1 MGAKLIAFFKKETI
15 LCVAGL
21 LAVISMIWIPP
32 DGEYVGY
39 INWQVLVLLFCLMSV
54 MGGLQ
59 ALGIFKAIAN
69 TLLHWANGLRQLTLL
84 LVLLC
89 FFFAMVVTNDVALI
103 TFVPFTILLLQM
115 ADLKGEMIPIL
126 VLQTIAA
133 NLGSMLTPIGN
144 PQNLYLYTVSGMSP
158 ADFVLTMLPLT
169 LLSLFLLVLCCMLTK
184 DVPLSVQMLPP
195 VQGESFSMRE
205 KVTLSALLMLFAACL
220 MTVFHVMPYW
230 TVLGIS
236 LIWFVFFERDVLGKV
251 DYSLLITFIFFFV
264 FIGNMGRIPAMRDAI
279 ASILAGREMI
289 VSFLCSQIIS
299 NVPPLRLHRPLE
311 RIAFRREYR
320 RSGHPHRLH
329 GKFDLLQILCA
340 GRRKSQRQIS
350 ETLYHYEYFVCHSA
364 VGGGVFPVRNCPFS
378 FGKRAFFR
386 FSYEKAILLTL
397 PIFP

>member
-21 LAVISMIWIPP
+21 LAVISMAWIPP
-32 DGEYVGY
+32 DGEYMGY

-84 LVLLC
+84 LVMLC

-115 ADLKGEMIPIL
+115 ADLTGEMIPIL

-184 DVPLSVQMLPP
+184 DLPLSGQMLPP
-195 VQGESFSMRE
+195 MQGEAFSMRE

-220 MTVFHVMPYW
+220 MTVFHVIPYLA
-230 TVLGIS
+230 VLGIS
-236 LIWFVFFERDVLGKV
+236 LVWFVFFERDVLRKV

-279 ASILAGREMI
+279 VSILAGREMI

-299 NVPPLRLHRPLE
+299 NVPAAVLLSGFTDQWEALLFGVNIGGLGTLIASMASLISYKFFVQANEKAKGKYLKHFTIMNILFAIPLL
-311 RIAFRREYR
+311 
-320 RSGHPHRLH
+320 
-329 GKFDLLQILCA
+329 
-340 GRRKSQRQIS
+340 
-350 ETLYHYEYFVCHSA
+350 V
-364 VGGGVFPVRNCPFS
+364 V
-378 FGKRAFFR
+378 AFF
-386 FSYEKAILLTL
+386 L
-397 PIFP
+397 

>member
-15 LCVAGL
+15 LCVAAL
-21 LAVISMIWIPP
+21 LAVISMAWIPP
-32 DGEYVGY
+32 DGEYMGY

-84 LVLLC
+84 LVMLC

-115 ADLKGEMIPIL
+115 ADLTGEMIPIL

-158 ADFVLTMLPLT
+158 EDFVLTMLPLT

-184 DVPLSVQMLPP
+184 DVPLSGQMLPP
-195 VQGESFSMRE
+195 IQGEAFSMRE

-236 LIWFVFFERDVLGKV
+236 LVWFVFFERDVLGKV

-299 NVPPLRLHRPLE
+299 NVPAAVLL
-311 RIAFRREYR
+311 
-320 RSGHPHRLH
+320 SGFTDHW
-329 GKFDLLQILCA
+329 KDLLFGVNIGGLGTLIASMASLISYKFFVQANEKAKGKYLKHFTIMNILFA
-340 GRRKSQRQIS
+340 IP
-350 ETLYHYEYFVCHSA
+350 LLV
-364 VGGGVFPVRNCPFS
+364 V
-378 FGKRAFFR
+378 AFF
-386 FSYEKAILLTL
+386 L
-397 PIFP
+397 

>member
-21 LAVISMIWIPP
+21 LAVISMAWIPP
-32 DGEYVGY
+32 DGEYMGY

-84 LVLLC
+84 LVMLC

-115 ADLKGEMIPIL
+115 ADLTGEMIPIL

-184 DVPLSVQMLPP
+184 DVPLSGQMLPP
-195 VQGESFSMRE
+195 MQGEAFSMRE

-299 NVPPLRLHRPLE
+299 NVPAAVLL
-311 RIAFRREYR
+311 
-320 RSGHPHRLH
+320 SGFTDHW
-329 GKFDLLQILCA
+329 KDLLFGVNIGGLGTLIASMASLISYKFFVQADEQAKGKYLKNFTIMNILFA
-340 GRRKSQRQIS
+340 IP
-350 ETLYHYEYFVCHSA
+350 LLV
-364 VGGGVFPVRNCPFS
+364 V
-378 FGKRAFFR
+378 AFF
-386 FSYEKAILLTL
+386 L
-397 PIFP
+397 

>member
-1 MGAKLIAFFKKETI
+1 MGAKLIAFFQKETI

-184 DVPLSVQMLPP
+184 DVPLSGQMLPP

-299 NVPPLRLHRPLE
+299 NVPAAVLLSGFTDHWKELLFGVNIGGLGTLIASMASLISYKFFVQAGEKAKGKYLKHFTIMNILFAIPLL
-311 RIAFRREYR
+311 
-320 RSGHPHRLH
+320 
-329 GKFDLLQILCA
+329 
-340 GRRKSQRQIS
+340 
-350 ETLYHYEYFVCHSA
+350 V
-364 VGGGVFPVRNCPFS
+364 V
-378 FGKRAFFR
+378 AFF
-386 FSYEKAILLTL
+386 L
-397 PIFP
+397 

>member
-21 LAVISMIWIPP
+21 LAVLSMAWIPP
-32 DGEYVGY
+32 DGEYMGY

-84 LVLLC
+84 LVMLC

-115 ADLKGEMIPIL
+115 ADLTGEMIPIL

-158 ADFVLTMLPLT
+158 ADFVLTMLPFT

-184 DVPLSVQMLPP
+184 DVPLSGQMLPP
-195 VQGESFSMRE
+195 IQGESFSMRE

-236 LIWFVFFERDVLGKV
+236 LVWFVFFERDVLGKV

-299 NVPPLRLHRPLE
+299 NVPAAVLL
-311 RIAFRREYR
+311 
-320 RSGHPHRLH
+320 SGFTDHW
-329 GKFDLLQILCA
+329 KDLLFGVNIGGLGTLIASMASLISYKFFVQANEKAKGKYLKHFTIMNILFA
-340 GRRKSQRQIS
+340 IP
-350 ETLYHYEYFVCHSA
+350 LLV
-364 VGGGVFPVRNCPFS
+364 V
-378 FGKRAFFR
+378 AFF
-386 FSYEKAILLTL
+386 L
-397 PIFP
+397 

>member
-15 LCVAGL
+15 LCVAAL
-21 LAVISMIWIPP
+21 LAVISMAWIPP
-32 DGEYVGY
+32 DGEYMGY

-84 LVLLC
+84 LVMLC

-115 ADLKGEMIPIL
+115 ADLTGEMIPIL

-158 ADFVLTMLPLT
+158 ADFVLTMLPFT

-184 DVPLSVQMLPP
+184 DVPLSGQMLPP
-195 VQGESFSMRE
+195 IQGESFSMRE

-236 LIWFVFFERDVLGKV
+236 LVWFVFFERDVLGKV

-264 FIGNMGRIPAMRDAI
+264 FIGNMGRIPAIRDAI

-299 NVPPLRLHRPLE
+299 NVPAAVLL
-311 RIAFRREYR
+311 
-320 RSGHPHRLH
+320 SGFTDHW
-329 GKFDLLQILCA
+329 KDLLFGVNIGGLGTLIASMASLISYKFFVQANEKAKGKYLKHFTIMNILFA
-340 GRRKSQRQIS
+340 IP
-350 ETLYHYEYFVCHSA
+350 LLV
-364 VGGGVFPVRNCPFS
+364 V
-378 FGKRAFFR
+378 AFF
-386 FSYEKAILLTL
+386 L
-397 PIFP
+397 

>member
-21 LAVISMIWIPP
+21 LAVLSMAWIPP
-32 DGEYVGY
+32 DGEYMGY

-84 LVLLC
+84 LVMLC

-115 ADLKGEMIPIL
+115 ADLTGEMIPIL

-158 ADFVLTMLPLT
+158 ADFVLTMLPFT
-169 LLSLFLLVLCCMLTK
+169 LLSLFLLVLCCMLIK
-184 DVPLSVQMLPP
+184 DVPLSGQMLPP
-195 VQGESFSMRE
+195 IQGESFSMRE

-236 LIWFVFFERDVLGKV
+236 LVWFVFFERDVLGKV

-299 NVPPLRLHRPLE
+299 NVPAAVLL
-311 RIAFRREYR
+311 
-320 RSGHPHRLH
+320 SGFTDHW
-329 GKFDLLQILCA
+329 KDLLFGVNIGGLGTLIASMASLISYKFFVQANEKAKGKYLKHFTIMNILFA
-340 GRRKSQRQIS
+340 IP
-350 ETLYHYEYFVCHSA
+350 LLV
-364 VGGGVFPVRNCPFS
+364 V
-378 FGKRAFFR
+378 AFF
-386 FSYEKAILLTL
+386 L
-397 PIFP
+397 

>member
-1 MGAKLIAFFKKETI
+1 MGAKLITFFKKETI

-21 LAVISMIWIPP
+21 LAVLSMAWIPP
-32 DGEYVGY
+32 GREYMGY

-84 LVLLC
+84 LVMLC

-115 ADLKGEMIPIL
+115 ADLTGEMIPIL

-184 DVPLSVQMLPP
+184 DVPLSGQMLPP
-195 VQGESFSMRE
+195 IQGEAFSMRE

-236 LIWFVFFERDVLGKV
+236 LVWFVFFERDVLGKV

-264 FIGNMGRIPAMRDAI
+264 FIGNMGRIPAMRDTI

-299 NVPPLRLHRPLE
+299 NVPAAVLL
-311 RIAFRREYR
+311 
-320 RSGHPHRLH
+320 SGFTDHW
-329 GKFDLLQILCA
+329 KDLLLGVNIGGLGTLIASMASLISYKFFVQANEKAKGKYLKHFTIMNILFA
-340 GRRKSQRQIS
+340 IP
-350 ETLYHYEYFVCHSA
+350 LLV
-364 VGGGVFPVRNCPFS
+364 V
-378 FGKRAFFR
+378 AFF
-386 FSYEKAILLTL
+386 L
-397 PIFP
+397 

>member
-21 LAVISMIWIPP
+21 LAVLSMAWIPP
-32 DGEYVGY
+32 DGEYMGY

-84 LVLLC
+84 LVMLC

-115 ADLKGEMIPIL
+115 ADLTGEMIPIL

-158 ADFVLTMLPLT
+158 ADFVLTMLPFT

-184 DVPLSVQMLPP
+184 DVPLSGQMLPP
-195 VQGESFSMRE
+195 IQGESFSMRE

-236 LIWFVFFERDVLGKV
+236 LVWFVFFERDVLGKV

-264 FIGNMGRIPAMRDAI
+264 FIGNMGRIPAIRDAI

-299 NVPPLRLHRPLE
+299 NVPAAVLL
-311 RIAFRREYR
+311 
-320 RSGHPHRLH
+320 SGFTDHW
-329 GKFDLLQILCA
+329 KDLLFGVNIGGLGTLIASMASLISYKFFVQANEKAKGKYLKHFTIMNILFA
-340 GRRKSQRQIS
+340 IP
-350 ETLYHYEYFVCHSA
+350 LLV
-364 VGGGVFPVRNCPFS
+364 V
-378 FGKRAFFR
+378 AFF
-386 FSYEKAILLTL
+386 L
-397 PIFP
+397 

>member
-21 LAVISMIWIPP
+21 LAVLSMVWVPP
-32 DGEYVGY
+32 DGEYMGY

-84 LVLLC
+84 LVMLC

-115 ADLKGEMIPIL
+115 ADLTGEMIPIL

-184 DVPLSVQMLPP
+184 DVPLSGQMLPP
-195 VQGESFSMRE
+195 IQGEAFSMRE

-236 LIWFVFFERDVLGKV
+236 LVWFVFFERDVLGKV

-264 FIGNMGRIPAMRDAI
+264 FIGNMGRIPAMRDTI

-299 NVPPLRLHRPLE
+299 NVPAAVLL
-311 RIAFRREYR
+311 
-320 RSGHPHRLH
+320 SGFTDHW
-329 GKFDLLQILCA
+329 KDLLLGVNIGGLGTLIASMASLISYKFFVQANEKAKGKYLKHFTIMNILFA
-340 GRRKSQRQIS
+340 IP
-350 ETLYHYEYFVCHSA
+350 LLV
-364 VGGGVFPVRNCPFS
+364 V
-378 FGKRAFFR
+378 AFF
-386 FSYEKAILLTL
+386 L
-397 PIFP
+397 

>member
-21 LAVISMIWIPP
+21 LAVISMAWIPP
-32 DGEYVGY
+32 DGEYMGY

-59 ALGIFKAIAN
+59 VLGIFKAIAN

-84 LVLLC
+84 LVMLC

-115 ADLKGEMIPIL
+115 ADLTGEMIPIL

-184 DVPLSVQMLPP
+184 DVPLSGQMLPP
-195 VQGESFSMRE
+195 IQGEAFSMRE

-299 NVPPLRLHRPLE
+299 NVPAAVLL
-311 RIAFRREYR
+311 
-320 RSGHPHRLH
+320 SGFTDHW
-329 GKFDLLQILCA
+329 KDLLFGVNIGGLGTLIASMASLISYKFFVQANEKAKGKYLKHFTIMNILFA
-340 GRRKSQRQIS
+340 IP
-350 ETLYHYEYFVCHSA
+350 LLV
-364 VGGGVFPVRNCPFS
+364 V
-378 FGKRAFFR
+378 AFF
-386 FSYEKAILLTL
+386 L
-397 PIFP
+397 

>member
-32 DGEYVGY
+32 DREYVGY

-69 TLLHWANGLRQLTLL
+69 TLLHWTNGLRQLTLL

-184 DVPLSVQMLPP
+184 DVPLSGQMLPP

-299 NVPPLRLHRPLE
+299 NVPAAVLLSGFTDHWKELLFGVNIGGLGTLIASMASLISYKFFVQADEKAKGKYLKHFTIMNILFAIPLL
-311 RIAFRREYR
+311 
-320 RSGHPHRLH
+320 
-329 GKFDLLQILCA
+329 
-340 GRRKSQRQIS
+340 
-350 ETLYHYEYFVCHSA
+350 V
-364 VGGGVFPVRNCPFS
+364 V
-378 FGKRAFFR
+378 AFF
-386 FSYEKAILLTL
+386 L
-397 PIFP
+397 

>member
-32 DGEYVGY
+32 DGEYAGY

-84 LVLLC
+84 LVMLC

-115 ADLKGEMIPIL
+115 ADLTGEMIPIL

-184 DVPLSVQMLPP
+184 DVPLSGQMLPP
-195 VQGESFSMRE
+195 IQGEAFSMRE

-220 MTVFHVMPYW
+220 MTVFHVIPYLA
-230 TVLGIS
+230 VLVIS
-236 LIWFVFFERDVLGKV
+236 LVWFVFFERDVLRKV

-299 NVPPLRLHRPLE
+299 NVPAAVLL
-311 RIAFRREYR
+311 
-320 RSGHPHRLH
+320 SGFTDHW
-329 GKFDLLQILCA
+329 KDLLFGVNIGGLGTLIASMASLISYKFFVQANEKAKGKYLKHFTIMNILFA
-340 GRRKSQRQIS
+340 IP
-350 ETLYHYEYFVCHSA
+350 LLV
-364 VGGGVFPVRNCPFS
+364 V
-378 FGKRAFFR
+378 AFF
-386 FSYEKAILLTL
+386 L
-397 PIFP
+397 

>member
-15 LCVAGL
+15 LCVAAL
-21 LAVISMIWIPP
+21 LAVISMAWIPP
-32 DGEYVGY
+32 DGEYMGY
-39 INWQVLVLLFCLMSV
+39 IKWQVLVLLFCLMSV

-84 LVLLC
+84 LVMLC

-115 ADLKGEMIPIL
+115 ADLTGEMIPIL

-158 ADFVLTMLPLT
+158 ADFVLTMLPFT

-184 DVPLSVQMLPP
+184 DVPLSGQMLPP
-195 VQGESFSMRE
+195 IQGEAFSMRE

-236 LIWFVFFERDVLGKV
+236 LVWFVFFERDVLGKV

-299 NVPPLRLHRPLE
+299 NVPAAVLL
-311 RIAFRREYR
+311 
-320 RSGHPHRLH
+320 SGFTDHW
-329 GKFDLLQILCA
+329 KDLLFGVNIGGLGTLIASMASLISYKFFVQANEKAKGKYLKHFTIMNILFA
-340 GRRKSQRQIS
+340 IP
-350 ETLYHYEYFVCHSA
+350 LLV
-364 VGGGVFPVRNCPFS
+364 V
-378 FGKRAFFR
+378 AFF
-386 FSYEKAILLTL
+386 L
-397 PIFP
+397 

>member
-21 LAVISMIWIPP
+21 LAVISMAWIPP
-32 DGEYVGY
+32 DGEYMGY

-69 TLLHWANGLRQLTLL
+69 TLLHWAKGLRQLTLL
-84 LVLLC
+84 LVMLC

-115 ADLKGEMIPIL
+115 ADLKEEMIPIL

-158 ADFVLTMLPLT
+158 GDFLLTMLPLT

-184 DVPLSVQMLPP
+184 DVPLSGQMLPAI
-195 VQGESFSMRE
+195 QSETFSIRE

-230 TVLGIS
+230 TVLVIS
-236 LIWFVFFERDVLGKV
+236 LVWFVFFERDVLGKV

-279 ASILAGREMI
+279 ASILAGREML

-299 NVPPLRLHRPLE
+299 NVPAAVLLSGFTDHWKELLFGVNIGGLGTLIASMASLISYKFFVQAEEKAKGKYMKHFTIMNILFAIPLLV
-311 RIAFRREYR
+311 A
-320 RSGHPHRLH
+320 
-329 GKFDLLQILCA
+329 
-340 GRRKSQRQIS
+340 
-350 ETLYHYEYFVCHSA
+350 
-364 VGGGVFPVRNCPFS
+364 
-378 FGKRAFFR
+378 AFF
-386 FSYEKAILLTL
+386 L
-397 PIFP
+397 

>member
-59 ALGIFKAIAN
+59 ALGIFKSIAN

-184 DVPLSVQMLPP
+184 DVPLSGQMLPP

-299 NVPPLRLHRPLE
+299 NVPAAVLLSGFTDHWKELLFGVNIGGLGTLIASMASLISYKFFVQADEKAKGKDLKHFTIMNILFAIPLL
-311 RIAFRREYR
+311 
-320 RSGHPHRLH
+320 
-329 GKFDLLQILCA
+329 
-340 GRRKSQRQIS
+340 
-350 ETLYHYEYFVCHSA
+350 V
-364 VGGGVFPVRNCPFS
+364 V
-378 FGKRAFFR
+378 AFF
-386 FSYEKAILLTL
+386 L
-397 PIFP
+397 

>member
-21 LAVISMIWIPP
+21 LAVLSMVWVPP
-32 DGEYVGY
+32 DGEYMGY

-84 LVLLC
+84 LVMLC

-115 ADLKGEMIPIL
+115 ADLTGEMIPIL

-184 DVPLSVQMLPP
+184 DVPLSGQMLPP
-195 VQGESFSMRE
+195 IQGESFSMRE

-299 NVPPLRLHRPLE
+299 NVPAAVLL
-311 RIAFRREYR
+311 
-320 RSGHPHRLH
+320 SGFTDHW
-329 GKFDLLQILCA
+329 KDLLFGVNIGGLGTLIASMASLISYKFFVQANEKAKGKYLKHFTIMNILFA
-340 GRRKSQRQIS
+340 IP
-350 ETLYHYEYFVCHSA
+350 LLV
-364 VGGGVFPVRNCPFS
+364 V
-378 FGKRAFFR
+378 AFF
-386 FSYEKAILLTL
+386 L
-397 PIFP
+397 

>member
-15 LCVAGL
+15 LCVAAL
-21 LAVISMIWIPP
+21 LAVISMAWIPP
-32 DGEYVGY
+32 DGEYMGY

-84 LVLLC
+84 LVMLC

-115 ADLKGEMIPIL
+115 ADLTGEMIPIL

-184 DVPLSVQMLPP
+184 DVPLSGQMLPP
-195 VQGESFSMRE
+195 IQGESFSMRE

-236 LIWFVFFERDVLGKV
+236 LVWFVFFERDVLGKV

-264 FIGNMGRIPAMRDAI
+264 FIGNMGRIPAMRDTI

-299 NVPPLRLHRPLE
+299 NVPAAVLL
-311 RIAFRREYR
+311 
-320 RSGHPHRLH
+320 SGFTDHW
-329 GKFDLLQILCA
+329 KDLLFGVNIGGLGTLIASMASLISYKFFVQANEKAKGKYLKHFTIMNILFA
-340 GRRKSQRQIS
+340 IP
-350 ETLYHYEYFVCHSA
+350 LLV
-364 VGGGVFPVRNCPFS
+364 V
-378 FGKRAFFR
+378 AFF
-386 FSYEKAILLTL
+386 L
-397 PIFP
+397 

>member
-1 MGAKLIAFFKKETI
+1 MGTKLIAFFKRETI

-21 LAVISMIWIPP
+21 LAAISMIWVPP
-32 DGEYVGY
+32 DGAYMGY
-39 INWQVLVLLFCLMSV
+39 INWQVLILLFCLMSV

-69 TLLHWANGLRQLTLL
+69 ALLQWANGLRQLTLL

-115 ADLKGEMIPIL
+115 ADQKGEMIPIL

-144 PQNLYLYTVSGMSP
+144 PQNLYLYTVSGMTP
-158 ADFVLTMLPLT
+158 GDFVLTMLPLT
-169 LLSLFLLVLCCMLTK
+169 LLSLFLLVLCCLLTK
-184 DVPLSVQMLPP
+184 DVPLSGQILPP
-195 VQGESFSMRE
+195 MQGETFSMRE

-220 MTVFHVMPYW
+220 MTVFHVMPYG
-230 TVLGIS
+230 TVLIIS

-264 FIGNMGRIPAMRDAI
+264 FIGNMGRIPAMRDAL
-279 ASILAGREMI
+279 ATILAGREML

-299 NVPPLRLHRPLE
+299 NVPAAVLL
-311 RIAFRREYR
+311 
-320 RSGHPHRLH
+320 SGFTDHW
-329 GKFDLLQILCA
+329 KDLLFGVNIGGLGTLIASMASLISYKFFVQADEKAKGKYLKHFTVMNILFA
-340 GRRKSQRQIS
+340 IP
-350 ETLYHYEYFVCHSA
+350 LLA
-364 VGGGVFPVRNCPFS
+364 V
-378 FGKRAFFR
+378 AFF
-386 FSYEKAILLTL
+386 L
-397 PIFP
+397 

>member
-21 LAVISMIWIPP
+21 LAVISMVWVPP
-32 DGEYVGY
+32 DGEYMGY

-84 LVLLC
+84 LVMLC

-115 ADLKGEMIPIL
+115 ADLTGEMIPIL

-184 DVPLSVQMLPP
+184 DVPLSGQMLPP
-195 VQGESFSMRE
+195 IQGEAFSMRE
-205 KVTLSALLMLFAACL
+205 KVTLSTLLMLFAACL

-236 LIWFVFFERDVLGKV
+236 LVWFVFFERDVLGKV

-299 NVPPLRLHRPLE
+299 NVPAAVLL
-311 RIAFRREYR
+311 
-320 RSGHPHRLH
+320 SGFTDHW
-329 GKFDLLQILCA
+329 KDLLFGVNIGGLGTLIASMASLISYKFFVQANEKAKGKYLKHFTIMNILFA
-340 GRRKSQRQIS
+340 IP
-350 ETLYHYEYFVCHSA
+350 LLV
-364 VGGGVFPVRNCPFS
+364 V
-378 FGKRAFFR
+378 AFF
-386 FSYEKAILLTL
+386 L
-397 PIFP
+397 

>member
-21 LAVISMIWIPP
+21 LAVLSMVWVPP
-32 DGEYVGY
+32 DGEYMGY

-84 LVLLC
+84 LVMLC

-115 ADLKGEMIPIL
+115 ADLTGEMIPIL

-184 DVPLSVQMLPP
+184 DVPLSGQMLPP
-195 VQGESFSMRE
+195 IQGEAFSMRE

-236 LIWFVFFERDVLGKV
+236 LVWFVFFERDVLGKV

-299 NVPPLRLHRPLE
+299 NVPAAVLLSGFTDQWEALLFGVNIGGLGTLIASMASLISYKFFVQANEKAKGKYLKHFTIMNILFAIPLL
-311 RIAFRREYR
+311 
-320 RSGHPHRLH
+320 
-329 GKFDLLQILCA
+329 
-340 GRRKSQRQIS
+340 
-350 ETLYHYEYFVCHSA
+350 V
-364 VGGGVFPVRNCPFS
+364 V
-378 FGKRAFFR
+378 AFF
-386 FSYEKAILLTL
+386 L
-397 PIFP
+397 

>member
-21 LAVISMIWIPP
+21 LAVLSMAWIPP
-32 DGEYVGY
+32 DGEYMGY

-84 LVLLC
+84 LVMLC

-115 ADLKGEMIPIL
+115 ADLTGEMIPIL

-184 DVPLSVQMLPP
+184 DVPLSGQMLPP
-195 VQGESFSMRE
+195 IQGEAFSMRE

-236 LIWFVFFERDVLGKV
+236 LVWFVFFERDVLGKV

-264 FIGNMGRIPAMRDAI
+264 FIGNMGRIPAMRDTI

-299 NVPPLRLHRPLE
+299 NVPAAVLL
-311 RIAFRREYR
+311 
-320 RSGHPHRLH
+320 SGFTDHW
-329 GKFDLLQILCA
+329 KDLLLGVNIGGLGTLIASMASLISYKFFVQANEKAKGKYLKHFTIMNILFA
-340 GRRKSQRQIS
+340 IP
-350 ETLYHYEYFVCHSA
+350 LLV
-364 VGGGVFPVRNCPFS
+364 V
-378 FGKRAFFR
+378 AFF
-386 FSYEKAILLTL
+386 L
-397 PIFP
+397 

>member
-21 LAVISMIWIPP
+21 LAVLSMVWVPP
-32 DGEYVGY
+32 DGEYMGY

-54 MGGLQ
+54 MGDLQ

-84 LVLLC
+84 LVMLC

-115 ADLKGEMIPIL
+115 ADLTGEMIPIL

-184 DVPLSVQMLPP
+184 DVPLSGQMLPP
-195 VQGESFSMRE
+195 IQGEAFSMRE

-220 MTVFHVMPYW
+220 MTVFHVIPYLA
-230 TVLGIS
+230 VLVIS
-236 LIWFVFFERDVLGKV
+236 LVWFVFFERDVLGKV

-299 NVPPLRLHRPLE
+299 NVPAAVLLSGFTDQWEALLFGVNIGGLGTLIASMASLISYKFFVQANEKAKGKYLKHFTIMNILFAIPLL
-311 RIAFRREYR
+311 
-320 RSGHPHRLH
+320 
-329 GKFDLLQILCA
+329 
-340 GRRKSQRQIS
+340 
-350 ETLYHYEYFVCHSA
+350 V
-364 VGGGVFPVRNCPFS
+364 V
-378 FGKRAFFR
+378 AFF
-386 FSYEKAILLTL
+386 L
-397 PIFP
+397 

>member
-1 MGAKLIAFFKKETI
+1 MENMWA
-15 LCVAGL
+15 
-21 LAVISMIWIPP
+21 ISTGKSWCCCSASCPS
-32 DGEYVGY
+32 
-39 INWQVLVLLFCLMSV
+39 W
-54 MGGLQ
+54 GGLQ

-184 DVPLSVQMLPP
+184 DVPLSGQMLPP

-299 NVPPLRLHRPLE
+299 NVPAAVLLSGFTDHWKELLFGVNIGGLGTLIASMASLISYKFFVQAGEKAKGKYLKHFTIMNILFAIPLL
-311 RIAFRREYR
+311 
-320 RSGHPHRLH
+320 
-329 GKFDLLQILCA
+329 
-340 GRRKSQRQIS
+340 
-350 ETLYHYEYFVCHSA
+350 V
-364 VGGGVFPVRNCPFS
+364 V
-378 FGKRAFFR
+378 AFF
-386 FSYEKAILLTL
+386 L
-397 PIFP
+397 

>member
-21 LAVISMIWIPP
+21 LAVISMAWIPP
-32 DGEYVGY
+32 DGEYAGY

-84 LVLLC
+84 LVMLC

-115 ADLKGEMIPIL
+115 ADLTGEMIPIL

-184 DVPLSVQMLPP
+184 DVPLSGQMLPP
-195 VQGESFSMRE
+195 MQGEAFSMRE

-220 MTVFHVMPYW
+220 MTVFHVIPYLA
-230 TVLGIS
+230 VLVIS
-236 LIWFVFFERDVLGKV
+236 LVWFVFFERDVLRKV

-299 NVPPLRLHRPLE
+299 NVPATVLLSGFTDQWEALLFGVNIGGLGTLIASMASLISYKFFVQANEKAKGKYLKHFTIMNILFAIPLL
-311 RIAFRREYR
+311 
-320 RSGHPHRLH
+320 
-329 GKFDLLQILCA
+329 
-340 GRRKSQRQIS
+340 
-350 ETLYHYEYFVCHSA
+350 V
-364 VGGGVFPVRNCPFS
+364 V
-378 FGKRAFFR
+378 AFF
-386 FSYEKAILLTL
+386 L
-397 PIFP
+397 

>member
-21 LAVISMIWIPP
+21 LAVISMAWIPP
-32 DGEYVGY
+32 DGEYTGY

-84 LVLLC
+84 LVMLC

-115 ADLKGEMIPIL
+115 ADLTGEMIPIL

-184 DVPLSVQMLPP
+184 DLPLSGQMLPP
-195 VQGESFSMRE
+195 MQGEAFSMRE

-220 MTVFHVMPYW
+220 MTVFHVIPYLA
-230 TVLGIS
+230 VLGIS
-236 LIWFVFFERDVLGKV
+236 LVWFVFFERDVLRKV

-299 NVPPLRLHRPLE
+299 NVPAAVLLSGFTDQWEALLFGVNIGGLGTLIASMASLISYKFFVQANEKAKGKYLKHFTIMNILFAIPLL
-311 RIAFRREYR
+311 
-320 RSGHPHRLH
+320 
-329 GKFDLLQILCA
+329 
-340 GRRKSQRQIS
+340 
-350 ETLYHYEYFVCHSA
+350 V
-364 VGGGVFPVRNCPFS
+364 V
-378 FGKRAFFR
+378 AFF
-386 FSYEKAILLTL
+386 L
-397 PIFP
+397 

>member
-21 LAVISMIWIPP
+21 LAVISMAWIPP
-32 DGEYVGY
+32 DGEYMGY

-84 LVLLC
+84 LVMLC

-115 ADLKGEMIPIL
+115 ADLTGEMIPIL

-184 DVPLSVQMLPP
+184 DVPLSGQMLPP
-195 VQGESFSMRE
+195 IQGEAFSMRE

-236 LIWFVFFERDVLGKV
+236 LVWFVFFERDVLGKV

-264 FIGNMGRIPAMRDAI
+264 FIGNMGRIPAMRDTI

-299 NVPPLRLHRPLE
+299 NVPAAVLL
-311 RIAFRREYR
+311 
-320 RSGHPHRLH
+320 SGFTDHW
-329 GKFDLLQILCA
+329 KDLLLGVNIGGLGTLIASMASLISYKFFVQANEKAKGKYLKHFTIMNILFA
-340 GRRKSQRQIS
+340 IP
-350 ETLYHYEYFVCHSA
+350 LLV
-364 VGGGVFPVRNCPFS
+364 V
-378 FGKRAFFR
+378 AFF
-386 FSYEKAILLTL
+386 L
-397 PIFP
+397 

>member
-21 LAVISMIWIPP
+21 LAVISMAWIPP
-32 DGEYVGY
+32 DGEYMGY

-59 ALGIFKAIAN
+59 ALGIFNAIAN

-84 LVLLC
+84 LVMLC

-115 ADLKGEMIPIL
+115 ADLTGEMIPIL

-184 DVPLSVQMLPP
+184 DVPLSGQMLPP
-195 VQGESFSMRE
+195 IQGEAFSMRE

-236 LIWFVFFERDVLGKV
+236 LVWFVFFERDVLGKV

-264 FIGNMGRIPAMRDAI
+264 FIGNMGRIPAMRDTI

-299 NVPPLRLHRPLE
+299 NVPAAVLL
-311 RIAFRREYR
+311 
-320 RSGHPHRLH
+320 SGFTDHW
-329 GKFDLLQILCA
+329 KDLLLGVNIGGLGTLIASMASLISYKFFVQANEKAKGKYLKHFTIMNILFA
-340 GRRKSQRQIS
+340 IP
-350 ETLYHYEYFVCHSA
+350 LLV
-364 VGGGVFPVRNCPFS
+364 V
-378 FGKRAFFR
+378 AFF
-386 FSYEKAILLTL
+386 L
-397 PIFP
+397 

>member
-184 DVPLSVQMLPP
+184 DVPLSGQMLPP
-195 VQGESFSMRE
+195 VQGESFSMWE

-299 NVPPLRLHRPLE
+299 NVPAAVLLSGFTDHWKELLFGVNIGGLGTLIASMASLISYKFFVQAAEKAKGKYLKHFTIMNILFAIPLL
-311 RIAFRREYR
+311 
-320 RSGHPHRLH
+320 
-329 GKFDLLQILCA
+329 
-340 GRRKSQRQIS
+340 
-350 ETLYHYEYFVCHSA
+350 V
-364 VGGGVFPVRNCPFS
+364 V
-378 FGKRAFFR
+378 AFF
-386 FSYEKAILLTL
+386 L
-397 PIFP
+397 

>member
-21 LAVISMIWIPP
+21 LAVISMAWIPP
-32 DGEYVGY
+32 DGEYMGY

-84 LVLLC
+84 LVMLC

-115 ADLKGEMIPIL
+115 ADLIGEMIPIL

-184 DVPLSVQMLPP
+184 DVPLSGQMLPP
-195 VQGESFSMRE
+195 IQGEAFSMRE

-220 MTVFHVMPYW
+220 MTVFHVIPYLA
-230 TVLGIS
+230 VLVIS
-236 LIWFVFFERDVLGKV
+236 LVWFVFFERDVLRKV

-299 NVPPLRLHRPLE
+299 NVPAAVLL
-311 RIAFRREYR
+311 
-320 RSGHPHRLH
+320 SGFTDHW
-329 GKFDLLQILCA
+329 KDLLFGVNIGGLGTLIA
-340 GRRKSQRQIS
+340 SMASLIS
-350 ETLYHYEYFVCHSA
+350 YKFFVQA
-364 VGGGVFPVRNCPFS
+364 N
-378 FGKRAFFR
+378 
-386 FSYEKAILLTL
+386 EKAKGKYLKHFTIMNILFAIPLLVVTFFL
-397 PIFP
+397 

>member
-21 LAVISMIWIPP
+21 LAVISMAWIPP
-32 DGEYVGY
+32 GGEYMGY

-84 LVLLC
+84 LVMLC
-89 FFFAMVVTNDVALI
+89 LFFAMVVTNDVALI

-115 ADLKGEMIPIL
+115 ADLTGEMIPIL

-184 DVPLSVQMLPP
+184 DVPLSGQMLPP
-195 VQGESFSMRE
+195 IQGEAFSMRE

-236 LIWFVFFERDVLGKV
+236 LVWFVFFERDVLGKV

-264 FIGNMGRIPAMRDAI
+264 FIGNMGRIPAMRDTI

-299 NVPPLRLHRPLE
+299 NVPAAVLL
-311 RIAFRREYR
+311 
-320 RSGHPHRLH
+320 SGFTDHW
-329 GKFDLLQILCA
+329 KDLLFGVNIGGLGTLIASMASLISYKFFVQANEKAKGKYLKHFTIMNILFA
-340 GRRKSQRQIS
+340 IP
-350 ETLYHYEYFVCHSA
+350 LLV
-364 VGGGVFPVRNCPFS
+364 V
-378 FGKRAFFR
+378 AFF
-386 FSYEKAILLTL
+386 L
-397 PIFP
+397 